1 MWKSFNQEVGVND
14 GNRSQ
19 WFSVG
24 NFVASFFFQTES
36 IKWIW
41 WRQEVTS
48 LLTDCS
54 AGQNGSWMTGRS
66 AISWFIEAISGERCA
81 TNTQLGGGQG
91 KLYISLERWSN
102 DVMVVTWWRTAMFLF
117 QSLAQSGLF
126 LYIVMRR
133 CGFQLLIFPDGRS
146 YYPNQWL
153 RSPEIYTFSG
163 CQVASFSFEIY
174 KSIFLWISQTK
185 VGISCDRPVGRFFLL
200 AVRCR
205 PCAAVV
211 TLTPS

>member
-19 WFSVG
+19 WFSFG
-24 NFVASFFFQTES
+24 NFVPSFLEQPKKES

-91 KLYISLERWSN
+91 KLYISLVRWSN

-117 QSLAQSGLF
+117 RSLAQSGLF

-133 CGFQLLIFPDGRS
+133 CGFQLLIFPDGHS

-163 CQVASFSFEIY
+163 CQFLFFLFKYINRFSFEY
-174 KSIFLWISQTK
+174 HRKK
-185 VGISCDRPVGRFFLL
+185 VGISCDRPVRVSSCWPCGVGRVPLL
-200 AVRCR
+200 
-205 PCAAVV
+205 
-211 TLTPS
+211 LL